1 MIISLIALMLLVQA
15 PSGPEP
21 VPGPDEVLGHF
32 ASRDHQPYANVLTRS
47 ALTEYALAGEDDAA
61 FAAALAAVLANEPR
75 AHSAA
80 LLRHG
85 VTGGYL
91 LILDAP
97 GAGETWRSGA
107 LTWPLLQT
115 GEAWPDEGA
124 PLRVMYR
131 NHAPDLPDFAP
142 FCVRETAE

>member
-1 MIISLIALMLLVQA
+1 MIISLLALMLLVQA
-15 PSGPEP
+15 PAEAH
-21 VPGPDEVLGHF
+21 GPDEPLGQYETYDHDTAF
-32 ASRDHQPYANVLTRS
+32 AELTRG
-47 ALTEYALAGEDDAA
+47 ALDQYALAGEDDAA
-61 FAAALAAVLANEPR
+61 FAAALAAVLADEPR
-75 AHSAA
+75 ALGAA

-91 LILDAP
+91 LIVDAP

-142 FCVRETAE
+142 FYVRETAE